1 MKKSIL
7 NVKGV
12 QELDKNEQSK
22 INGGVFGMQCYTH
35 ADCQILSSLPGMEYE
50 RFFCYWGYCQIA

>member
-12 QELDKNEQSK
+12 QQLNKTEQSK
-22 INGGVFGMQCYTH
+22 INGGTGMQCRRNS
-35 ADCQILSSLPGMEYE
+35 DCEVLNSLPGMEYE
-50 RFFCYWGYCQIA
+50 LFFCFWGYCQIA